1 MAVLNILL
9 LFVFLQNCQFFG
21 LWIIK
26 NWLKKF
32 MKVEVD
38 VKCMQ
43 TFCWRGLSGFRDFAP
58 FCLPSNLVKFP
69 FWTMDFSPWGQK
81 YSMSGQRDMSELNLN
96 ATALQFF
103 LKMYFNITLTSYNSW
118 IHYTLNYAQ
127 PLLLPTKR
135 MAKSGCSDWKR
146 ACPVNL
152 WICEYRPGYIY
163 TEVDVICMIMSTGKK
178 ITLILYSLDYYN
190 RDYTYKEKYYYSFF
204 RQAKIANAN

>member
-32 MKVEVD
+32 MQVEVD

-81 YSMSGQRDMSELNLN
+81 ILDERPERHVRAEFCPRVRIINKRN

-118 IHYTLNYAQ
+118 IHYTPNYAQ
-127 PLLLPTKR
+127 PLLLPTKG
-135 MAKSGCSDWKR
+135 MAKSGRKATESGR
-146 ACPVNL
+146 VRLIYEYANIAPVMYWGWCDMHNNVH
-152 WICEYRPGYIY
+152 GQKNYINP
-163 TEVDVICMIMSTGKK
+163 I
-178 ITLILYSLDYYN
+178 
-190 RDYTYKEKYYYSFF
+190 
-204 RQAKIANAN
+204 

>member
-1 MAVLNILL
+1 MLMWNACK
-9 LFVFLQNCQFFG
+9 LFVGWG
-21 LWIIK
+21 L
-26 NWLKKF
+26 
-32 MKVEVD
+32 
-38 VKCMQ
+38 
-43 TFCWRGLSGFRDFAP
+43 RDFAP
-58 FCLPSNLVKFP
+58 FCLPSNLAKLS

-81 YSMSGQRDMSELNLN
+81 ILNERPERHVRAEFCPRVRIINKRN

-103 LKMYFNITLTSYNSW
+103 LKMYFNITLTSYNCW
-118 IHYTLNYAQ
+118 IHYTPNYAQ
-127 PLLLPTKR
+127 PLLLPTKG

-152 WICEYRPGYIY
+152 RICEYRPGYVY